1 MLSLLTGSD
10 PIGAHEIGDCKVR
23 QRDGSELQSC
33 SRRMLLERLL
43 GEKQFWP
50 ESNYGHEKII

>member
-1 MLSLLTGSD
+1 MLTGSD
-10 PIGAHEIGDCKVR
+10 PIGGHEIGDCKVR